1 MAVACEIKDDDGT
14 IFHFKNHALKWL
26 AHLTPEMTLAYAKLL
41 GSTIRKE
48 WQQAFA
54 KGALEAENRKL
65 KEELKVAYG
74 KLYERV

>member
-1 MAVACEIKDDDGT
+1 MSLIHVQ
-14 IFHFKNHALKWL
+14 KWL